1 MIRLIV
7 SDIDKTLLKDG
18 ETSLE
23 KRVIE
28 CVRQLYDN
36 KIIFMAASG
45 RPYTDICAMFEEVT
59 DKMVIVSCDGAMMVA
74 GDVIT
79 INPMKRVKSLNIIK
93 VASELDMPVCV
104 TSQTTTYLKRDNP
117 EFYHMIDRNRN
128 GKITVIDDFT
138 DIEEQFLKINIYNAK
153 QDTNKQNRVV
163 ESAKDN
169 FNVVYRSNEWIELV
183 EKGID
188 KGYALKQY
196 MMTNNIDASEIMAF
210 GDNCND
216 ISMLRI
222 AKESY
227 GVLNATEDVKNIVN
241 YITDD
246 VIDTIKAR
254 VL

>member
-18 ETSLE
+18 EKSLE

-36 KIIFMAASG
+36 KIIFMVASG
-45 RPYTDICAMFEEVT
+45 RPYTDIYTMFEEVT
-59 DKMVIVSCDGAMMVA
+59 DKMVIVSCDGAMMA
-74 GDVIT
+74 DGDMIIV
-79 INPMKRVKSLNIIK
+79 NPMNRSKSLSIIK
-93 VASELDMPVCV
+93 AANELDMPVCV

-117 EFYHMIDRNRN
+117 EFYHMIDKNRN
-128 GKITVIDDFT
+128 EKITVIDDFS
-138 DIEEQFLKINIYNAK
+138 DIREKFLKINIYNVK
-153 QDTNKQNRVV
+153 QDINKQNKVV
-163 ESAKDN
+163 TRAKDD

-183 EKGID
+183 AKGID
-188 KGYALKQY
+188 KGYALRQY
-196 MMTNNIDASEIMAF
+196 MMMNNIDASEVMAF

-216 ISMLRI
+216 ISMLKI

-227 GVLNATEDVKNIVN
+227 GVLNATEDVKSIVN
-241 YITDD
+241 YLTDD